1 MQSFNDRLA
10 QMGIH
15 GHAEIDLDEDGIAH
29 LTGRLGSWREVVDV
43 GHMAAKLPGV
53 RHVVCD
59 LQSPE
64 VKEKK
69 KEDISP
75 YRALGE
81 VDRADVVIIG
91 GGVTGCGIARQLSRY
106 QLDILLIEAKE
117 DIACGTTK
125 ANNGMIHSGY
135 DSKPDTL
142 KAKLNVRGNALYSD
156 WARDLGFQFN
166 RTGSFVCGF
175 DEEDRKVIEAYYENG
190 KKNGVPGIEIISGER
205 AREIEPAL
213 SSAITCALWTPSAG
227 YVEPYEVALALAE
240 NAVDNGVR
248 FRLSCRAVDMEID
261 NGRISGVL
269 TNQGLIKCDF
279 VINAAGL
286 YADEIAEMAGDRFY
300 SIHPRRGGLVI
311 FDKEYKGKL
320 STFAGLAPSNYT
332 KGGGP
337 MMTPD
342 GTMLWGPSAK
352 EVWDKEDLSVEQEDM
367 DFILGKAFRLVEGMD
382 RSGVITY
389 FAGNRAATYEEDF
402 IIENSKKLHNFMH
415 VAGIQSPGLASSPAI
430 AELVDTLFLQRM
442 PNVKNKANFHP
453 VRQAQTPFARAS
465 VEERE
470 AMLKED
476 PRYGHIICRCE
487 SVTEGE
493 IVKAIHGKIP
503 ATTIDS
509 VKRRTRA
516 GMGRCQGGFCGAK
529 VLEILSRELGVSPLE
544 VTLKGEGSQVLL
556 EKTRQVIDR

>member
-1 MQSFNDRLA
+1 MVLMKKIEKSL
-10 QMGIH
+10 
-15 GHAEIDLDEDGIAH
+15 
-29 LTGRLGSWREVVDV
+29 
-43 GHMAAKLPGV
+43 
-53 RHVVCD
+53 RH
-59 LQSPE
+59 
-64 VKEKK
+64 
-69 KEDISP
+69 
-75 YRALGE
+75 
-81 VDRADVVIIG
+81 
-91 GGVTGCGIARQLSRY
+91 T
-106 QLDILLIEAKE
+106 
-117 DIACGTTK
+117 
-125 ANNGMIHSGY
+125 
-135 DSKPDTL
+135 
-142 KAKLNVRGNALYSD
+142 
-156 WARDLGFQFN
+156 
-166 RTGSFVCGF
+166 
-175 DEEDRKVIEAYYENG
+175 YENG

-430 AELVDTLFLQRM
+430 AELVDTLLLQRM
-442 PNVKNKANFHP
+442 PNVKNKANFQP

-465 VEERE
+465 VAERE
-470 AMLKED
+470 AMLQKD

>member
-1 MQSFNDRLA
+1 
-10 QMGIH
+10 
-15 GHAEIDLDEDGIAH
+15 
-29 LTGRLGSWREVVDV
+29 
-43 GHMAAKLPGV
+43 
-53 RHVVCD
+53 
-59 LQSPE
+59 
-64 VKEKK
+64 
-69 KEDISP
+69 
-75 YRALGE
+75 
-81 VDRADVVIIG
+81 
-91 GGVTGCGIARQLSRY
+91 
-106 QLDILLIEAKE
+106 
-117 DIACGTTK
+117 
-125 ANNGMIHSGY
+125 
-135 DSKPDTL
+135 
-142 KAKLNVRGNALYSD
+142 
-156 WARDLGFQFN
+156 
-166 RTGSFVCGF
+166 
-175 DEEDRKVIEAYYENG
+175 
-190 KKNGVPGIEIISGER
+190 
-205 AREIEPAL
+205 
-213 SSAITCALWTPSAG
+213 
-227 YVEPYEVALALAE
+227 
-240 NAVDNGVR
+240 
-248 FRLSCRAVDMEID
+248 
-261 NGRISGVL
+261 
-269 TNQGLIKCDF
+269 
-279 VINAAGL
+279 
-286 YADEIAEMAGDRFY
+286 
-300 SIHPRRGGLVI
+300 
-311 FDKEYKGKL
+311 
-320 STFAGLAPSNYT
+320 
-332 KGGGP
+332 
-337 MMTPD
+337 MTPD

-430 AELVDTLFLQRM
+430 AELVDTLLLQRM

>member
-1 MQSFNDRLA
+1 MQSFYDRLA

-29 LTGRLGSWREVVDV
+29 LTGSLGSWQEVVDV

-142 KAKLNVRGNALYSD
+142 KAKLNVCGNALYSD

-248 FRLSCRAVDMEID
+248 FCLSCRAVDMEID

-279 VINAAGL
+279 VINTAGL

-300 SIHPRRGGLVI
+300 SIHPRRGGTCYFRQRIQRKTFYLCWIGSEQLYQRRRSYDDSRRYNAVGT
-311 FDKEYKGKL
+311 FCKG
-320 STFAGLAPSNYT
+320 S
-332 KGGGP
+332 
-337 MMTPD
+337 
-342 GTMLWGPSAK
+342 
-352 EVWDKEDLSVEQEDM
+352 
-367 DFILGKAFRLVEGMD
+367 
-382 RSGVITY
+382 
-389 FAGNRAATYEEDF
+389 
-402 IIENSKKLHNFMH
+402 
-415 VAGIQSPGLASSPAI
+415 
-430 AELVDTLFLQRM
+430 
-442 PNVKNKANFHP
+442 
-453 VRQAQTPFARAS
+453 
-465 VEERE
+465 
-470 AMLKED
+470 
-476 PRYGHIICRCE
+476 
-487 SVTEGE
+487 
-493 IVKAIHGKIP
+493 
-503 ATTIDS
+503 
-509 VKRRTRA
+509 
-516 GMGRCQGGFCGAK
+516 MG
-529 VLEILSRELGVSPLE
+529 
-544 VTLKGEGSQVLL
+544 
-556 EKTRQVIDR
+556 